1 MSAATL
7 VLVANI
13 SVRLESIASVD
24 RPETEGK
31 SIMVSTVSWP
41 CVVTGLEVA
50 LVTAGVTLSAE
61 GEIIIL

>member
-1 MSAATL
+1 MSATT
-7 VLVANI
+7 LVANI

-31 SIMVSTVSWP
+31 SIMVNAVSWP
-41 CVVTGLEVA
+41 CVVTGLGVS
-50 LVTAGVTLSAE
+50 LVTAGVILTAE